1 MEDENLCLNPYAWDK
16 GEDNDDE
23 TWNRN
28 LVRKSNYIAL
38 PSLKKN
44 CSSFFVSS
52 YSITYVFNTSI
63 ETSIRDGIDRNYYLG
78 SYYPVHLQKDILQ

>member
-1 MEDENLCLNPYAWDK
+1 MEDENLCLTPYAWDK

-28 LVRKSNYIAL
+28 LVCKSNYIAL

-44 CSSFFVSS
+44 CSSFFVS
-52 YSITYVFNTSI
+52 
-63 ETSIRDGIDRNYYLG
+63 
-78 SYYPVHLQKDILQ
+78 